1 MLKTVL
7 LKRTIKLFTVEKKS
21 NKEILKAIFCRF
33 VALEI
38 KALLNNFNFSC
49 KNLFLKV

>member
-7 LKRTIKLFTVEKKS
+7 VKLTIKLFTVEKKS
-21 NKEILKAIFCRF
+21 NQEILKAIFCHF
-33 VALEI
+33 VVLDI
-38 KALLNNFNFSC
+38 KALLKNFSC